1 MPKIRINV
9 VYFLLP
15 HDVSFYLEVST
26 HFEAIL
32 VQVTAAK
39 KILMNVVNWG
49 PTSRC
54 LCRSSASHILRRS
67 LVEIRRRR
75 VRQAATYATGVY
87 MCGYTD
93 TVKWDEEVIEIEASV
108 TPSLYE
114 KWKGGRGQSSMELL
128 SQRGVT
134 GKKSL
139 SFCWMGKLSG
149 KPVTPLYLKSSM
161 VEVTCNVC
169 VR

>member
-1 MPKIRINV
+1 MLSIFCCRMMSHSIWKSQ
-9 VYFLLP
+9 LTLK
-15 HDVSFYLEVST
+15 
-26 HFEAIL
+26 
-32 VQVTAAK
+32 VTAAK

-134 GKKSL
+134 GMGEQARNKKSL
-139 SFCWMGKLSG
+139 EKYVFAKDKFQLSFSRCLCLW
-149 KPVTPLYLKSSM
+149 T
-161 VEVTCNVC
+161 
-169 VR
+169 RFF